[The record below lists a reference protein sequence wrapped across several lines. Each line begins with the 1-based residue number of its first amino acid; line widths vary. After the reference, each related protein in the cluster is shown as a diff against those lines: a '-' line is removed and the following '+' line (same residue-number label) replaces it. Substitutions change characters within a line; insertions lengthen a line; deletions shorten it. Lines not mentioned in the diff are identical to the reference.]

1 MSKRITVH
9 NKKAQPIYDIVIEKS
24 FDLLCDELKKLG
36 IEKKRLCIVTESK
49 VGPLYAEEIAAL
61 LQNQAKEVH
70 IFEFPYGESN
80 KTLNT
85 VQNLYEFLILHKFD
99 RKDMLLALGGGVVGD
114 LTGFTAATYLR
125 GIDFVQI
132 PTSLL
137 AQVDSSIG
145 GKTGVDF
152 SAYKNMVG
160 AFHQPKLVYMNLSVL
175 NTLSDAEYL
184 SGFGEIIKHG
194 CIKDA
199 DYFHTLQAQLPQVL
213 ARDLDVLEEIIA
225 TSCHI
230 KRRVVENDAK
240 EHGER
245 ALLNFGHTLGHA
257 IEKLMNFEL
266 LHGECV
272 AIGAVAAAHL
282 AMKKNLLT
290 TEEAGKIEAVFAG
303 YQLPTKVPAKL
314 SASDIVTATLND
326 KKMDAG
332 VIQFILLDG
341 IGNGVISR
349 AVTQEDM
356 LDAIEACR

>member
-1 MSKRITVH
+1 
-9 NKKAQPIYDIVIEKS
+9 
-24 FDLLCDELKKLG
+24 
-36 IEKKRLCIVTESK
+36 
-49 VGPLYAEEIAAL
+49 
-61 LQNQAKEVH
+61 
-70 IFEFPYGESN
+70 
-80 KTLNT
+80 
-85 VQNLYEFLILHKFD
+85 
-99 RKDMLLALGGGVVGD
+99 
-114 LTGFTAATYLR
+114 
-125 GIDFVQI
+125 
-132 PTSLL
+132 
-137 AQVDSSIG
+137 
-145 GKTGVDF
+145 
-152 SAYKNMVG
+152 
-160 AFHQPKLVYMNLSVL
+160 
-175 NTLSDAEYL
+175 
-184 SGFGEIIKHG
+184 
-194 CIKDA
+194 
-199 DYFHTLQAQLPQVL
+199 LPQVL